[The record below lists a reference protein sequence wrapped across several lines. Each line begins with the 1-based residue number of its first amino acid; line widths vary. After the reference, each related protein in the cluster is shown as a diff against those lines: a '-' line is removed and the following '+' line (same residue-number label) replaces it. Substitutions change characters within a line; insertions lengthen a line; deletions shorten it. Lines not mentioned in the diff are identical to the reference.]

1 MFLTSVDGRG
11 GNRKGHRCQVD
22 SKQQNKTKLEL
33 CESSYPSGFYDSV
46 EIFVTLNDY
55 QIIVFLNS
63 CC

>member
-33 CESSYPSGFYDSV
+33 CVSSYPSGFYDGV
-46 EIFVTLNDY
+46 EIIVT
-55 QIIVFLNS
+55 FG
-63 CC
+63 